1 METVTFRMQPGTGRV
16 AQLIPEHWAS
26 VDGKRWLSLTWD
38 RDAGLRS
45 EPLGDTDVADWYRGS
60 LMMPQGSWWQPG
72 NVRSDPA
79 HARLAI
85 RLPHDRPSQGQ
96 WWLTWW
102 FEEDDERYTVELIQH
117 GQMRTW
123 PPVYGFLERS

>member
-1 METVTFRMQPGTGRV
+1 
-16 AQLIPEHWAS
+16 
-26 VDGKRWLSLTWD
+26 
-38 RDAGLRS
+38 
-45 EPLGDTDVADWYRGS
+45 
-60 LMMPQGSWWQPG
+60 MMPQGSWWQPG